1 MGPRSLATTLSQE
14 ILPQMRALAETVWRL
29 VRRDK
34 SQTAVHLIS
43 RVLSELDLTQKEP
56 PPQSREQRAYLLNLR
71 GMIYAQK
78 GQEDQA
84 LADLEGAHREMPHW
98 PVPLYNLGLC
108 HKQNRRW
115 QRAVEVFTL
124 ALAGVRRQAG
134 RFSGSSVL
142 SGGAG
147 LSRAVLWNLG
157 ISQTAIGRFVE
168 ARETWQAC
176 GVSLPRGT
184 SSDLGLAQL
193 SLPTQGPYSIERVWV
208 QRLDPA
214 RARILS
220 VVRYGAP
227 CQFGD
232 VVLCENT
239 AQQGTFCDGLLTA
252 DNDENESE
260 ESTSGLIFLD
270 ALESAG
276 YVLHV
281 VQGGP
286 ATPGQAMALTER
298 MREAGLHIEVW
309 SLTMR
314 LPGTAQP
321 AEGAPPDER
330 GAPLCA
336 GLVLPTGQ
344 LTSPASRWPEGEGP
358 LSNLDPQ
365 NIAERA
371 VTTISNTSKDLS
383 LALYAPTLLAA
394 SGDELGAARH
404 KKALRRGAFG

>member
-1 MGPRSLATTLSQE
+1 MGPRSLATPLSQE
-14 ILPQMRALAETVWRL
+14 LLPQMRALAETVWRL

-43 RVLSELDLTQKEP
+43 RMLNELDLTQKEP
-56 PPQSREQRAYLLNLR
+56 PPQSREQRAYLFNLR
-71 GMIYAQK
+71 GVIYAQK
-78 GQEDQA
+78 GQEDSA
-84 LADLEGAHREMPHW
+84 LADLSAATQESPQW

-108 HKQNRRW
+108 HKQARRW
-115 QRAVEVFTL
+115 QKAAETFSQ
-124 ALAGVRRQAG
+124 ALQGVRRQAS
-134 RFSGSSVL
+134 RFSSSSVL
-142 SGGAG
+142 GGGAG
-147 LSRAVLWNLG
+147 INRAVLWNLG
-157 ISQTAIGRFVE
+157 IAQTAIGQLAE

-176 GVSLPRGT
+176 GVSLPRGN

-232 VVLCENT
+232 VVLCESS
-239 AQQGTFCDGLLTA
+239 AQQSAFWDGLLTT
-252 DNDENESE
+252 DSEDSDTE
-260 ESTSGLIFLD
+260 ESTSGLVFLD
-270 ALESAG
+270 ALDSAG

-286 ATPGQAMALTER
+286 ATPGQAMTLTER

-314 LPGTAQP
+314 LPGSSPPAADAQ
-321 AEGAPPDER
+321 ADER

-344 LTSPASRWPEGEGP
+344 LSTPAARWPEGEGA
-358 LSNLDPQ
+358 LSQLDAQ
-365 NIAERA
+365 HVAERA
-371 VTTISNTSKDLS
+371 VSTISTTSRELS
-383 LALYAPTLLAA
+383 LALYAPTLMAA
-394 SGDELGAARH
+394 AGDELGAARH
-404 KKALRRGAFG
+404 RKALRRGAFG

>member
-1 MGPRSLATTLSQE
+1 
-14 ILPQMRALAETVWRL
+14 
-29 VRRDK
+29 
-34 SQTAVHLIS
+34 
-43 RVLSELDLTQKEP
+43 
-56 PPQSREQRAYLLNLR
+56 
-71 GMIYAQK
+71 MIYAQK
-78 GQEDQA
+78 GQEDSA
-84 LADLEGAHREMPHW
+84 LADLEAAHREMPHW

-115 QRAVEVFTL
+115 QRAAETFAL
-124 ALAGVRRQAG
+124 ALAGVKRQAG
-134 RFSGSSVL
+134 RFSANSVL
-142 SGGAG
+142 AGGAG

-157 ISQTAIGRFVE
+157 LSQTAVGNWSE

-232 VVLCENT
+232 IVLCENS
-239 AQQGTFCDGLLTA
+239 AQQGSFCDGLLTA
-252 DNDENESE
+252 DNDESE
-260 ESTSGLIFLD
+260 TEETTSGLVFLD

-314 LPGTAQP
+314 LPGTTQP
-321 AEGAPPDER
+321 AEGAPADER

-336 GLVLPTGQ
+336 GLVLPTGVT
-344 LTSPASRWPEGEGP
+344 TSPAARWPEGEGP
-358 LSNLDPQ
+358 LQNLDAQ

-371 VTTISNTSKDLS
+371 VTTLTSTSRDLT
-383 LALYAPTLLAA
+383 LALYAPTLLTA

-404 KKALRRGAFG
+404 RKAMRRSAFG